1 MYTYLLLAAIVMF
14 ASIFLHR
21 LSGKLGV
28 PALLAFILLGMLF
41 SGDGLIKIH
50 FDNYEF
56 AEEICSTALAFIMFY
71 GGFGTNTEAAKPIA
85 AQSILLSSAGVIM
98 TCGLVGLFCMLAL
111 HMPII
116 DALLIGAVISST
128 DAASVFSVLRSRR
141 LNLKYNTA
149 SMLEIES
156 GSNDPF
162 AYMLTAILLSVKAG
176 VGGAGAVL
184 YTIFAQLFYGGMAGI
199 IIAAASAWVLKRTR
213 FSAPGFD
220 NVFMFA
226 IVILS
231 FALPEIVSGNGFLSA
246 YIVGLVL
253 GNAGIKNKRSLV
265 PFFDGITSIMQMCIF
280 FLLGLVSHP
289 SQIPQVLP
297 VSIAIALFMTFIAR
311 PAAVFLL
318 LAPFK
323 SKLNQMLMVSWSGLR
338 GAASIVFAV
347 MVMLSNSTYDVF
359 HIVFC
364 VVLFSILVQ
373 GGLLAPLAKKLNM
386 IDENEDVMKTFN
398 DYSDEVPVQFIRFK
412 MTEEHPWTGLRVQDI
427 VNPPDTIL
435 VLIQRGDEKIVPNGS
450 TRIKKG
456 DYVVLSAK
464 SPGEISGI
472 RLSEKTIREG
482 SKWID
487 KPIRKLPNTDDRL
500 IIMINRDGKILIPNG
515 DTIIRQNDMLVINH
529 SD

>member
-1 MYTYLLLAAIVMF
+1 MYTYLLLAAIVLF

-21 LSGKLGV
+21 LSGRLGV
-28 PALLAFILLGMLF
+28 PALLAFIALGMLF
-41 SGDGLIKIH
+41 SSDGLIKIH

-56 AEEICSTALAFIMFY
+56 AEELCSTALAFIMFY
-71 GGFGTNTEAAKPIA
+71 GGFGTNLEAAKPIA
-85 AQSILLSSAGVIM
+85 VRAVLLSSAGVIM
-98 TCGLVGLFCMLAL
+98 TCGLVGLFCMIAL
-111 HMPII
+111 HMPVI

-128 DAASVFSVLRSRR
+128 DAASVFSVLRSKR

-149 SMLEIES
+149 SLLEIES

-162 AYMLTAILLSVKAG
+162 AYMLTAVLLSVKAG
-176 VGGAGAVL
+176 GGSAGTVL
-184 YTIFAQLFYGGMAGI
+184 YTVFAQLFYGGVAGI
-199 IIAAASAWVLKRTR
+199 VIALASLWVLRRTK

-226 IVILS
+226 VVILS
-231 FALPEIVSGNGFLSA
+231 FALPELVHGNGFLSA
-246 YIVGLVL
+246 YIVGIVL
-253 GNAGIKNKRSLV
+253 GSAGIKNKRSLV

-289 SQIPQVLP
+289 SRIPQVLP

-311 PAAVFLL
+311 PAAVFAL

-323 SKLNQMLMVSWSGLR
+323 SKLNQMLTVSWSGLR

-347 MVMLSNSTYDVF
+347 MVMLSNTSYDVF

-364 VVLFSILVQ
+364 VVLFSILIQ

-386 IDENEDVMKTFN
+386 IDENEDVMKTFS

-412 MTEEHPWTGLRVQDI
+412 MTEEHPWTGREVKDI
-427 VNPPDTIL
+427 VNPPETIL
-435 VLIQRGDEKIVPNGS
+435 VLIERGDERIVPNGS
-450 TRIKKG
+450 TRVEPG

-464 SPGEISGI
+464 SPGDIEGI

-500 IIMINRDGKILIPNG
+500 IIMINRGGRILIPNG
-515 DTIIRQNDMLVINH
+515 DTVIRLDDVLVINH

>member
-71 GGFGTNTEAAKPIA
+71 GGFGTNIEAAKPIA
-85 AQSILLSSAGVIM
+85 AQSILLSSVGVIM

-111 HMPII
+111 NMPLI

-128 DAASVFSVLRSRR
+128 DAASVFSVLRSKR

-176 VGGAGAVL
+176 VGGTGAVL

-199 IIAAASAWVLKRTR
+199 IIAIASAWVLKHTR

-231 FALPEIVSGNGFLSA
+231 FALPEIVHGNGFLSA
-246 YIVGLVL
+246 YIVGIVL

-265 PFFDGITSIMQMCIF
+265 PFFDGITSIMQMSIF

-311 PAAVFLL
+311 PVAVFLL
-318 LAPFK
+318 LTPFK
-323 SKLNQMLMVSWSGLR
+323 SKLSQMLMVSWSGLR

-364 VVLFSILVQ
+364 VVLFSILIQ

-515 DTIIRQNDMLVINH
+515 DTVIRQNDMLVINH

>member
-1 MYTYLLLAAIVMF
+1 MYTYLLLGAIVMF

-21 LSGKLGV
+21 LSGKMGV

-41 SGDGLIKIH
+41 SSDGLIKIR
-50 FDNYEF
+50 FDNYEA

-71 GGFGTNTEAAKPIA
+71 GGFGTNIEAAKPIVVR
-85 AQSILLSSAGVIM
+85 SMLLSSVGVIM
-98 TCGLVGLFCMLAL
+98 TCGLVGVFCMVAL
-111 HMPII
+111 HMPLI

-128 DAASVFSVLRSRR
+128 DAASVFSVLRSKH

-149 SMLEIES
+149 SLLEIES

-176 VGGAGAVL
+176 GTGAGAVA

-199 IIAAASAWVLKRTR
+199 IIAIGAAWVLKRVR
-213 FSAPGFD
+213 FSADGFD
-220 NVFMFA
+220 DVFVFA
-226 IVILS
+226 VVILS
-231 FALPEIVSGNGFLSA
+231 FALPEIIRGNGFLSA
-246 YIVGLVL
+246 YIVGIVL
-253 GNAGIKNKRSLV
+253 GNAKIKNKRNLV
-265 PFFDGITSIMQMCIF
+265 HFFDGITSIMQMSIF
-280 FLLGLVSHP
+280 FLLGLMSHP
-289 SQIPQVLP
+289 SQIPGVLP
-297 VSIAIALFMTFIAR
+297 VSIAIALFLTFVAR
-311 PAAVFLL
+311 PVAVFLL
-318 LAPFK
+318 LSPFK
-323 SKLNQMLMVSWSGLR
+323 SKISQMLTVSWSGLR

-347 MVMLSNSTYDVF
+347 MVMLSNTSYDVF

-373 GGLLAPLAKKLNM
+373 GGLLAPIAKKLNM
-386 IDENEDVMKTFN
+386 IDENEDVMKTFT
-398 DYSDEVPVQFIRFK
+398 DYSDEVPVQFIRFE
-412 MTEEHPWTGLRVQDI
+412 MTKEHPWTGLRVRDI

-435 VLIQRGDEKIVPNGS
+435 VLIQRGSEKIVPSGS
-450 TRIKKG
+450 TRIKEG

-487 KPIRKLPNTDDRL
+487 KPIRSLPNTDDRL
-500 IIMINRDGKILIPNG
+500 IIMINRGGKILIPNG
-515 DTIIRQNDMLVINH
+515 DTVIREGDMLVINH